1 MFFSRCKNRRLQ
13 CYDSWKKNIFD
24 QPVKSYLRKFG
35 NIQKIVTGQ
44 GDGYTNSCLLDYPY
58 FKKAL

>member
-1 MFFSRCKNRRLQ
+1 MITMLWFME
-13 CYDSWKKNIFD
+13 KNIFD